1 MLVLVIQ
8 GFAYN
13 FIKDQLEGAR
23 LTRMQAYLMGFF
35 QSMFELIESLIT
47 VPGIPVVT
55 PHNLFFFFYRYYYCW
70 RPSVGG

>member
-1 MLVLVIQ
+1 MLVLVVQ

-23 LTRMQAYLMGFF
+23 LTRMRGYLMVFF
-35 QSMFELIESLIT
+35 FPSMFELIESLIT

-55 PHNLFFFFYRYYYCW
+55 LHKDFFFL
-70 RPSVGG
+70 SLLLL